1 MKGRIMAK
9 KFLSLIIVPH
19 CAQRFKTITLSQ
31 KTVKLAGGILIVAFV
46 ALIGFLVDYFAMN
59 VTRAKY
65 KILLSESNQ
74 QKRLLA
80 EYEESIGQLR
90 DIVKNFENY
99 AKKLNVMA
107 GLRSSEVM
115 EELGI
120 GGGDTTGIE
129 PADTTSGPSIPAAGQ
144 TVSLQE
150 AKALAQKAED
160 VGKNLDVLA
169 TYFESQ
175 IIKLASTPTIWPT
188 IGWVSSPFTFRADPF
203 TGKRQFHYGID
214 IATNFGNPI
223 VATADGIVI
232 TLDNDKIGGKNV
244 IISHGNGITT
254 HYLHLSKFLVKS
266 GQKVKRGDVIG
277 LVGKTGKAQGP
288 HLHYEVRVNNKP
300 ANPYNYILEEEQ

>member
-1 MKGRIMAK
+1 MSK

-19 CAQRFKTITLSQ
+19 CAQRFKTVTLSQ
-31 KTVKLAGGILIVAFV
+31 KTLKILGGAAVFGLV
-46 ALIGFLVDYFAMN
+46 ALVGFLVDYFAMN

-65 KILLSESNQ
+65 KILLSESSQ
-74 QKRLLA
+74 QKRLLT
-80 EYEESIGQLR
+80 EYEESIKRLR
-90 DIVKNFENY
+90 DTVKNFENY

-107 GLRSSEVM
+107 GLRSPEVM

-120 GGGDTTGIE
+120 GDGDTTGIE
-129 PADTTSGPSIPAAGQ
+129 PALPDGGPSVPAGDQ

-150 AKALAQKAED
+150 ARALAQKAED

-169 TYFESQ
+169 TYFETQ
-175 IIKLASTPTIWPT
+175 TVKLASTPTIWPT
-188 IGWVSSPFTFRADPF
+188 IGWVSSPFTFRDDPF

-232 TLDNDKIGGKNV
+232 SLDNDKMGGKNITV
-244 IISHGNGITT
+244 SHGNAITT

-277 LVGKTGKAQGP
+277 LVGKTGKALGP
-288 HLHYEVRVNNKP
+288 HLHYEVRLNNKP

>member
-1 MKGRIMAK
+1 MSK

-31 KTVKLAGGILIVAFV
+31 KTLKLMGAIGLFGLV
-46 ALIGFLVDYFAMN
+46 ALVGFLVDYFVMN

-65 KILLSESNQ
+65 KILLSESGQ
-74 QKRLLA
+74 QKRLLT
-80 EYEESIGQLR
+80 EYEESIKRLR
-90 DIVKNFENY
+90 DTVKNFDNY

-107 GLRSSEVM
+107 GLRSPEVM

-129 PADTTSGPSIPAAGQ
+129 PVDGGSGPSVPPDGQ

-150 AKALAQKAED
+150 ARALAQKAED

-169 TYFESQ
+169 SYFESQ
-175 IIKLASTPTIWPT
+175 TIKLASTPTIWPT
-188 IGWVSSPFTFRADPF
+188 IGWVSSPFTFRDDPF
-203 TGKRQFHYGID
+203 TGRRQFHYGID

-223 VATADGIVI
+223 VATADGII
-232 TLDNDKIGGKNV
+232 ISLDNDKMGGKN
-244 IISHGNGITT
+244 ITISHGNAATT
-254 HYLHLSKFLVKS
+254 HYLHLSKFLVRS

-277 LVGKTGKAQGP
+277 LVGKTGKALGP
-288 HLHYEVRVNNKP
+288 HLHYEVRLNNKP
-300 ANPYNYILEEEQ
+300 VNPYNYILEEEK

>member
-1 MKGRIMAK
+1 MAK

-31 KTVKLAGGILIVAFV
+31 KTVKLVGGIVLVGFV
-46 ALIGFLVDYFAMN
+46 AMIGFLVDYFAMN

-65 KILLSESNQ
+65 KILLSESSQ

-80 EYEESIGQLR
+80 EYEESIGRLR
-90 DIVKNFENY
+90 DKIKDFENY

-107 GLRSSEVM
+107 GLRSPEVIA
-115 EELGI
+115 ELGI
-120 GGGDTTGIE
+120 GNGDTAGIE
-129 PADTTSGPSIPAAGQ
+129 PSGNGTGPSIPSPQQ

-150 AKALAQKAED
+150 AKALTERADEL
-160 VGKNLDVLA
+160 GKNLDVLSKVLEA
-169 TYFESQ
+169 ETV
-175 IIKLASTPTIWPT
+175 KWASTPTIWPT
-188 IGWVSSPFTFRADPF
+188 IGWVSSPFTFRDDPF

-232 TLDNDKIGGKNV
+232 SLDNDKIGGKNI

-266 GQKVKRGDVIG
+266 GQKIKRGDVIG
-277 LVGKTGKAQGP
+277 LVGKTGKALGP

-300 ANPYNYILEEEQ
+300 TNPYTYILEEER

>member
-1 MKGRIMAK
+1 MAK

-19 CAQRFKTITLSQ
+19 CAQRFKTITISQ
-31 KTVKLAGGILIVAFV
+31 RTVKVLGAVGIIASI
-46 ALIGFLVDYFAMN
+46 ALVGFLVDYFAMN

-65 KILLSESNQ
+65 KILLSENSQ
-74 QKRLLA
+74 QKRLLS
-80 EYEESIGQLR
+80 EYEQSIKKLR
-90 DIVKNFENY
+90 DTVKNFDNY

-107 GLRSSEVM
+107 GLRSPEVM
-115 EELGI
+115 EEMGI

-129 PADTTSGPSIPAAGQ
+129 PADNNGGPSAPPADQ
-144 TVSLQE
+144 SVSLQE
-150 AKALAQKAED
+150 ARALTQKAAD

-169 TYFESQ
+169 SYFEAQ
-175 IIKLASTPTIWPT
+175 TIKLASTPTIWPT
-188 IGWVSSPFTFRADPF
+188 IGWVSSPFSYRDDPF

-232 TLDNDKIGGKNV
+232 SLGNDKIGGKNI

-266 GQKVKRGDVIG
+266 GQKIKRGDVIG
-277 LVGKTGKAQGP
+277 LVGKTGKARGP

-300 ANPYNYILEEEQ
+300 VNPLNYILEEE

>member
-1 MKGRIMAK
+1 MSK

-31 KTVKLAGGILIVAFV
+31 KTLKILGAAAVFGLV
-46 ALIGFLVDYFAMN
+46 ALVGFLVDYFAMN

-65 KILLSESNQ
+65 QFLLSESSQ
-74 QKRLLA
+74 QKRLLT
-80 EYEESIGQLR
+80 EYEESIKRLR
-90 DIVKNFENY
+90 DTVKNFENY

-107 GLRSSEVM
+107 GLRSPEVM

-120 GGGDTTGIE
+120 GDGDTTGIE
-129 PADTTSGPSIPAAGQ
+129 PEAPDGGPSIPSGDQA
-144 TVSLQE
+144 VSLQE
-150 AKALAQKAED
+150 ARALAQKAED
-160 VGKNLDVLA
+160 VGKSLDVLA
-169 TYFESQ
+169 TYFETQ
-175 IIKLASTPTIWPT
+175 TIKLASTPTIWPT
-188 IGWVSSPFTFRADPF
+188 IGWVSSPFTFRDDPF

-232 TLDNDKIGGKNV
+232 SLDNDKMGGKN
-244 IISHGNGITT
+244 ITISHGNAITT

-277 LVGKTGKAQGP
+277 LVGKTGKALGP

>member
-1 MKGRIMAK
+1 MSK

-31 KTVKLAGGILIVAFV
+31 KTLKILGAAAVFGLV
-46 ALIGFLVDYFAMN
+46 ALVGFLVDYFAMN

-65 KILLSESNQ
+65 QILLGESSQ
-74 QKRLLA
+74 QKRLLT
-80 EYEESIGQLR
+80 EYEESIKRLR
-90 DIVKNFENY
+90 DTVKNFENY

-107 GLRSSEVM
+107 GLRSPEVM

-120 GGGDTTGIE
+120 GDGDTTGIE
-129 PADTTSGPSIPAAGQ
+129 PEALDGGPSIPSGDQA
-144 TVSLQE
+144 VSLQE
-150 AKALAQKAED
+150 ARALAQKAED
-160 VGKNLDVLA
+160 VGKSLDVLA
-169 TYFESQ
+169 TYFETQ
-175 IIKLASTPTIWPT
+175 TIKLASTPTIWPT
-188 IGWVSSPFTFRADPF
+188 IGWVSSPFTFRDDPF

-232 TLDNDKIGGKNV
+232 SLDNDKMGGKN
-244 IISHGNGITT
+244 ITISHGNAITT

-266 GQKVKRGDVIG
+266 GQKIKRGDVIG
-277 LVGKTGKAQGP
+277 LVGKTGKALGP

>member
-1 MKGRIMAK
+1 MSK

-31 KTVKLAGGILIVAFV
+31 KTIKIFGVVAIFGMV
-46 ALIGFLVDYFAMN
+46 ALVGFLVDYFAMN

-65 KILLSESNQ
+65 KILLSESSQ

-80 EYEESIGQLR
+80 EYEESIQRLR
-90 DIVKNFENY
+90 ETVKNFDNY

-107 GLRSSEVM
+107 GLRSPEVM

-120 GGGDTTGIE
+120 GNGDTTGIE
-129 PADTTSGPSIPAAGQ
+129 AIDPGGGPSIAPTGQ

-150 AKALAQKAED
+150 ARALAQKAED

-169 TYFESQ
+169 SYFESQ
-175 IIKLASTPTIWPT
+175 RIRLASTPTIWPT
-188 IGWVSSPFTFRADPF
+188 IGWVSSPFAFRIDPF

-214 IATNFGNPI
+214 IATNFGNPV

-232 TLDNDKIGGKNV
+232 SLGNDAKMEGKNI
-244 IISHGNGITT
+244 IISHGNGLTT

-277 LVGKTGKAQGP
+277 LVGKTGKALGP
-288 HLHYEVRVNNKP
+288 HLHYEVRINNKP
-300 ANPYNYILEEEQ
+300 TNPYNYILEEEQ